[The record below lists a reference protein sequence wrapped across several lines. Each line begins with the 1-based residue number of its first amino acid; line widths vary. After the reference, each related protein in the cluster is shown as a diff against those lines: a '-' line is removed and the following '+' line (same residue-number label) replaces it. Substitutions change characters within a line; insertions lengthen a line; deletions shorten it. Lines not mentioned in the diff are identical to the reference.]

1 VADDVERTE
10 QPTAKRRDDAR
21 RKGQIAISQEAY
33 VFANLLVVSIVLLI
47 TGRQMLFE
55 SMGAFQAL
63 WVPVEHF
70 ELEDAMRMLAIA
82 FGSGARAIA
91 PVLIGTFTAA
101 LIAGQLQ
108 TRGNVAPS
116 RLKPRLSKISPQT
129 NLSRVLK
136 KQGPMELAKSIAKL
150 GLVGS
155 VVWIAIAP
163 HLESYLGL
171 YQLPL
176 LAIMDFQLTTILWAY
191 LYACVALLV
200 IAAVDYGYQYFQNE
214 KQMRMSRFEVKE
226 ERRQSE
232 GDPLVRSRQRSL
244 QFERARSR
252 MMQAVPDAD
261 VIVTNPEH
269 ISIALLYK
277 RPKMAAPKVVARGAG
292 ILALRIREIAR
303 EHGVPIVENKPL
315 ARALYRSVKVGQS
328 IPEALFQTVAETLA
342 YVYRLDPRRQR
353 AW

>member
-10 QPTAKRRDDAR
+10 DATPKRREDAR
-21 RKGQIAISQEAY
+21 RKGQLAISQEAY

-47 TGRQMLFE
+47 TGRHMLHQ
-55 SMGAFQAL
+55 SLATFQAL
-63 WVPVEHF
+63 WLPIDRF
-70 ELEDAMRMLAIA
+70 EVEDARQMLQIA
-82 FGSGARAIA
+82 FGGGARAIA
-91 PVLIGTFTAA
+91 PVLVGTFVAA
-101 LIAGQLQ
+101 VIAGQIQ

-116 RLKPRLSKISPQT
+116 RLAPKLAKISPKS
-129 NLSRVLK
+129 NLSRVFK
-136 KQGPMELAKSIAKL
+136 KQGPIELAKSIAKL
-150 GLVGS
+150 ALVGG
-155 VVWIAIAP
+155 VAWLAIAP
-163 HLESYLGL
+163 HITSYLGL

-191 LYACVALLV
+191 LYACAALLV
-200 IAAVDYGYQYFQNE
+200 ITAIDYAYQHWQNE
-214 KQMRMSRFEVKE
+214 KQMRMSRFEAKE

-232 GDPLVRSRQRSL
+232 GDPLVKSRQRSL

-252 MMQAVPDAD
+252 MMEAVPGAD
-261 VIVTNPEH
+261 VVVTNPEH
-269 ISIALLYK
+269 ISIALLYR
-277 RPKMAAPKVVARGAG
+277 RPKMQAPRVVARGAG

-303 EHGVPIVENKPL
+303 EHGVPVIENKPV

-328 IPEALFQTVAETLA
+328 IPESLFHAVAEVLA